1 MHAASNGLQ
10 AATRHLM
17 TSINIR
23 ELLIG
28 QPLATSQA
36 HHERLTKIKAL
47 AVFASDALSSNA
59 YATEEIL
66 LVLITAGVA
75 AMRLSIGVAA
85 AIAVLLLIVGTSYY
99 QIIRSYPKGGGT
111 YIVSK
116 DNLGTVP
123 SLVAGAALL
132 IDYVLTVSV
141 SIAAGVAALF
151 SWLPFLQPYRVE
163 VAVAM
168 VALVTLIN
176 LRGVRE
182 SATIFAVPTY
192 VFIVSVFGMLLAG
205 LYRYATGAL
214 APIEYATHELPAITA
229 DVTLFFI
236 LRAFSAG
243 CTALTGI
250 EAIADGVPA
259 FRAPE
264 SHNAGRTLVAM
275 ILVLGS
281 MFVGIALLARQLGV
295 IPSAQETVL
304 SQMAR
309 AILGSGPAYAVIQ
322 LATAFILIL
331 AANTAFADFP
341 RLSSFIARDGF
352 LPRPLGNVGDRLVFS
367 NGIVLLGVL
376 ASLLLV
382 LFRGDTH
389 ALLPLYAIG
398 VFLCFTLSQS
408 GMVVR
413 WFRTRAPGWQGFA
426 LLNGVG
432 ALTTLVVLS
441 VIIATRFTHGG
452 WIVIG
457 LVPLIVWMFFQVHRH
472 YVRTAAQLSLEAF
485 GAPPRIRRH
494 RVVVPIAGVHRG
506 VLFALHY
513 ARTLSN
519 DVTAVYVESDPA
531 ETEKLREK
539 WGVWGDGVRLVV
551 LNSEY
556 RSIVE
561 PLIAYLD
568 RIDACQ
574 PDDVITVVMPQFL
587 PSRWW
592 HNILHNQTALLV
604 RLALL
609 FRRSMVVTDV
619 PYRLK
624 D

>member
-1 MHAASNGLQ
+1 M
-10 AATRHLM
+10 ATFNLR
-17 TSINIR
+17 R
-23 ELLIG
+23 LLIG
-28 QPLATSQA
+28 DPLATSQA
-36 HHERLTKIKAL
+36 HHERLTKAKAL

-66 LVLITAGVA
+66 LVLVLAGSGA
-75 AMRLSIGVAA
+75 LGLSINVAV

-116 DNLGTVP
+116 DNLGTMP

-132 IDYVLTVSV
+132 IDYVLTVAVSV
-141 SIAAGVAALF
+141 AAGVAALF
-151 SWLPFLQPYRVE
+151 SWLPFLLPYRVP
-163 VAVAM
+163 VAIAA
-168 VALVTLIN
+168 VALVTIIN

-182 SATIFAVPTY
+182 SASIFAVPTY
-192 VFIVSVFGMLLAG
+192 IFVVSVFAMLGLG
-205 LYRYATGAL
+205 LYRMLSGTL
-214 APIEYATHELPAITA
+214 TPIAYSPGEIAQPVQA
-229 DVTLFFI
+229 VGLFLI

-259 FRAPE
+259 FRKPE
-264 SHNAGRTLVAM
+264 AVNAGRTLVAM
-275 ILVLGS
+275 IILLGT
-281 MFVGIALLARQLGV
+281 MFVGISFVSHALGV
-295 IPSAQETVL
+295 APVHGETVL

-309 AILGSGPAYAVIQ
+309 ALFGGGPAYVLVQ
-322 LATAFILIL
+322 VATALILLL

-376 ASLLLV
+376 ASLLIV
-382 LFRGDTH
+382 AFNGDTH
-389 ALLPLYAIG
+389 RLLPLYAIG
-398 VFLCFTLSQS
+398 VFLCFTLSQT

-413 WFRTRAPGWQGFA
+413 WFRLRTAHWQWMA

-432 ALTTLVVLS
+432 AAATLVVLG
-441 VIIATRFTHGG
+441 VILATRFTHGG
-452 WIVIG
+452 WIVVI
-457 LVPLIVWMFFQVHRH
+457 LLPAIIAMFLRIHRH
-472 YVRTAAQLSLEAF
+472 YVNTAAQLSLEDY
-485 GAPPRIRRH
+485 GAPARIRRH

-506 VLFALHY
+506 VLHALNY
-513 ARTLSN
+513 ARTLSD
-519 DVTAVYVESDPA
+519 DVTAVYVDTDPEA
-531 ETEKLREK
+531 TARLQQK
-539 WGVWGDGVRLVV
+539 WERWGDGVRLEV
-551 LNSEY
+551 LSSDY

-574 PDDVITVVMPQFL
+574 KDDIITVVMPQFL
-587 PSRWW
+587 ASKWW
-592 HNILHNQTALLV
+592 HNILHNQTALLI

-609 FRRSMVVTDV
+609 FRRGMVVTDV

-624 D
+624 E